1 MTVTAIW
8 GVGRSPN
15 YRPHSMNGVACML
28 WLEEIQGRYRIAS
41 ASMERQDLSCTY
53 LAHHELE
60 SVLIISIVIKSQKLP

>member
-1 MTVTAIW
+1 
-8 GVGRSPN
+8 
-15 YRPHSMNGVACML
+15 MNGVACML

-60 SVLIISIVIKSQKLP
+60 SVLIISIIIISKHVW